1 VESRFAVVH
10 DRREQ
15 DSAEVFFSSAST
27 AALDL
32 KYLCKRPNQLLN
44 AAMYPRLAST
54 TAALCPSTRWHG
66 TSALNNNHPRPH
78 SHHGIVSSSGD
89 TASRS
94 HSVTSNTTSMSSI
107 RQPESGE
114 QLQGWKEQ
122 QQNKQRQQL

>member
-78 SHHGIVSSSGD
+78 SHHGIVSSGG